1 MALWRDGGF
10 AENTW
15 LSLNDEAAVPDE
27 GAILVSL
34 ARWRRDKS
42 ELAARAAK
50 VGVEIAAGKDALE
63 HLGDVADRPLV
74 ALRFDKFA
82 DGRAF
87 ERHTQSARLE
97 DQRAR
102 L

>member
-1 MALWRDGGF
+1 VR
-10 AENTW
+10 
-15 LSLNDEAAVPDE
+15 
-27 GAILVSL
+27 
-34 ARWRRDKS
+34 
-42 ELAARAAK
+42 
-50 VGVEIAAGKDALE
+50 
-63 HLGDVADRPLV
+63 
-74 ALRFDKFA
+74 FA